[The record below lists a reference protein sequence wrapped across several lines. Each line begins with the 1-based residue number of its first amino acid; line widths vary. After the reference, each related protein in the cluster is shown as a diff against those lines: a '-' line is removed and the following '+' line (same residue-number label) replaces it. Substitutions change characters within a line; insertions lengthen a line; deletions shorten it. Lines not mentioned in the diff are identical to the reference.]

1 MYKIHAFTGDNAT
14 SNDTQTAELQKKN
27 NSFDTSN
34 HVRCFNHTIQ
44 LSCKALLK
52 PFSSGTSLSA
62 TDNNDMSDPSLEGIE
77 GDDSDEDS
85 DEPEDEE
92 SACNMDDDPDD
103 DLDELEALSGEEQVS
118 FLEATA
124 AVKETVTKVSM
135 LSFTYMLPPYIT
147 PTGSKTFFCNY
158 TLDHNRVA
166 SVASNMQGQSPQAKS
181 DPTGRCYAMELHVRY
196 ATICCH
202 ISDRH

>member
-1 MYKIHAFTGDNAT
+1 MYKVRALTGDNAT

-34 HVRCFNHTIQ
+34 HVHCFNHMIQ

-52 PFSSGTSLSA
+52 PFSSGTSLS
-62 TDNNDMSDPSLEGIE
+62 TINNNDMLDPSLEGIE
-77 GDDSDEDS
+77 GNDSNEDS

-92 SACNMDDDPDD
+92 LACNMDDNPGD

-135 LSFTYMLPPYIT
+135 LSFTYTLPPYIT
-147 PTGSKTFFCNY
+147 LSGLKTFFCNH
-158 TLDHNRVA
+158 TLDHNRIA
-166 SVASNMQGQSPQAKS
+166 SVVSNLQGQSPQAKF
-181 DPTGRCYAMELHVRY
+181 DPT
-196 ATICCH
+196 
-202 ISDRH
+202 

>member
-1 MYKIHAFTGDNAT
+1 MYKVHAFTGDNAT

-62 TDNNDMSDPSLEGIE
+62 TDNNDTSDPSLE

-85 DEPEDEE
+85 NEPEDEE
-92 SACNMDDDPDD
+92 LACNMDDDPDD

-135 LSFTYMLPPYIT
+135 LSFTYTLPPYIT
-147 PTGSKTFFCNY
+147 PSESGSKTIFCNH
-158 TLDHNRVA
+158 TLDHNRIA
-166 SVASNMQGQSPQAKS
+166 SVASNMQGQPPQAKF
-181 DPTGRCYAMELHVRY
+181 DPAGRCYAMELY
-196 ATICCH
+196 I
-202 ISDRH
+202 